1 MTGTLV
7 WTVIAGMALT
17 NIALRVLPLGVL
29 SRLRMPRVLERWL
42 SYVPVSV
49 MAAMVALEV
58 LRPGG
63 RWMGIFDNPYLLAT
77 VPTALVY
84 RYTKSF
90 IGATLTGVLSFL
102 ALRYLLG

>member
-1 MTGTLV
+1 MTPALA
-7 WTVIAGMALT
+7 WTVIVGMALT
-17 NIALRVLPLGVL
+17 NLALRVLPLSVL
-29 SRLRMPRVLERWL
+29 SRMRMPRVVERWL

-63 RWMGIFDNPYLLAT
+63 RWIGVVGNPYLLAA

-84 RYTKSF
+84 RFTNSF
-90 IGATLTGVLSFL
+90 IGATIVGVLSFL
-102 ALRYLLG
+102 ALRYMLG

>member
-1 MTGTLV
+1 MTHALA
-7 WTVIAGMALT
+7 WTVIVGMAVT
-17 NIALRVLPLGVL
+17 NLALRLLPLGVL
-29 SRLRMPRVLERWL
+29 SRVRMPLVLERWL

-63 RWMGIFDNPYLLAT
+63 RWMGIVENPYLLAAI
-77 VPTALVY
+77 PTALVY
-84 RYTKSF
+84 YFYRSF
-90 IGATLTGVLSFL
+90 IGATVVGVVAFL